1 MTIDSF
7 IREVRRDHTK
17 GKISAVPGA
26 SDYDEFY
33 YRNCCGQPYE
43 RNELWL
49 GFFGKVADRIVS
61 DMQPKRVLD
70 AGCAI
75 GLLVETLRARGVDAT
90 GIDLSTWAIEHA
102 TEAAKPHVREGS
114 IVEPFD
120 RQYDLIVCIEVL
132 EHMPPEEAEKAI
144 ANFAAHTGDVLFSS
158 TPFDYK
164 EPTHVNVRMPEDWAE
179 AFARHGFYR
188 DVDYDASFITK
199 WAARFTR
206 RSVPTHRLVR
216 DYERR
221 YWQLRAAEHDARTY
235 SVEVQDRLAA
245 AEERRAGLEKDL
257 TEAGNALSEAHRQTN
272 EVHRVLDEVRA
283 DLTAQLAAANRMIRG
298 LQEQAADL
306 EADANELKHKLGAS
320 LDTIRH
326 MESSAFWRARLLLN
340 RLMRRR

>member
-7 IREVRRDHTK
+7 IAEVRRDHTK

-26 SDYDEFY
+26 SDYNEFY

-49 GFFGKVADRIVS
+49 DFFGKVADRIVS
-61 DMQPKRVLD
+61 DIQPQRVLD

-75 GLLVETLRARGVDAT
+75 GLLVETLRARGVDAA

-102 TEAAKPHVREGS
+102 TEAAKPYVREGS

-120 RQYDLIVCIEVL
+120 GQYDLIVCIEVL

-144 ANFAAHTGDVLFSS
+144 ANFARHTGDVLFSS

-164 EPTHVNVRMPEDWAE
+164 EPTHVNVRMPEEWAE

-188 DVDYDASFITK
+188 DVDFDGSFITK

-206 RSVPTHRLVR
+206 REVPVHRLVR

-221 YWQLRAAEHDARTY
+221 FWQLRAAEQDARAY

-245 AEERRAGLEKDL
+245 AEQERERLAGVERTLGQAY
-257 TEAGNALSEAHRQTN
+257 TEVTASLATANHM
-272 EVHRVLDEVRA
+272 VHD
-283 DLTAQLAAANRMIRG
+283 

-306 EADANELKHKLGAS
+306 EADANELRQKLGGS

-326 MESSAFWRARLLLN
+326 METSAFWRARILLN
-340 RLMRRR
+340 RLLRR